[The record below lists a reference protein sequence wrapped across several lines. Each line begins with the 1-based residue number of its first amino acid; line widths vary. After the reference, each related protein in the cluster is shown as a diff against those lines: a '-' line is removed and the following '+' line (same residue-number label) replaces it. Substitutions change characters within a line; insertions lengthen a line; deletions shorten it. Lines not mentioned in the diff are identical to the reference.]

1 LTFGCFNS
9 VNVPSKTPFRIVETA
24 MKKSRLIFL
33 GVVLASGAG
42 ASYLVLSRPA
52 PQAPAPARVFM
63 QPRAIAKDQVLVAA
77 HELTFGSV
85 LQPTDLAWH
94 DWPTDDM
101 LPGVIRKST
110 SPHAI
115 DDIKE
120 SVVRGSFLAGE
131 PIRREKL
138 FKGSGSGY
146 LSAMLTPGYRAVAI
160 NIEGSGATTAGNFI
174 LPNDRVDVVRIFR
187 DEETPKAENGDS
199 YVAKTLVTNVRV
211 LAIGQNAQDKGGKP
225 FASGAT
231 ATLELTP
238 EQAESVIL
246 AQRVGQ
252 LSLVLRP
259 MQDAKDAGTP
269 ESAEGHDHTV
279 TVVRAGVPTQSRVQ
293 TIDDLPK
300 PGVSPQE

>member
-1 LTFGCFNS
+1 
-9 VNVPSKTPFRIVETA
+9 
-24 MKKSRLIFL
+24 MKKNRLIFL

-52 PQAPAPARVFM
+52 PQAPAPVKVFV
-63 QPRAIAKDQVLVAA
+63 QPNPVAKDQILVAA

-85 LQPTDLAWH
+85 VQPIDLAWH
-94 DWPTDDM
+94 DWPSDNSM
-101 LPGVIRKST
+101 PGVIRKSN

-115 DDIKE
+115 DDIKD
-120 SVVRGSFLAGE
+120 SVVRGSFLTGE

-138 FKGSGSGY
+138 FKGGGSGF

-187 DEETPKAENGDS
+187 DEDTPKTGNGDS
-199 YVAKTLVTNVRV
+199 YIAKTLVTNVRV
-211 LAIGQNAQDKGGKP
+211 LAIGQNAQEKGGKP

-231 ATLELTP
+231 ATLELAP

-252 LSLVLRP
+252 LSLVLRA
-259 MQDAKDAGTP
+259 MQDGKSAATP
-269 ESAEGHDHTV
+269 ASAEGHDHTV

-300 PGVSPQE
+300 PGAGPQD

>member
-1 LTFGCFNS
+1 
-9 VNVPSKTPFRIVETA
+9 

-52 PQAPAPARVFM
+52 PPPPAPVKVIVESK
-63 QPRAIAKDQVLVAA
+63 PVAKDHVLVAA

-85 LQPTDLAWH
+85 VQPTDLAWH
-94 DWPTDDM
+94 DWPSDDVM
-101 LPGVIRKST
+101 PGVIRKSN
-110 SPHAI
+110 SPKAI
-115 DDIKE
+115 DDIKD
-120 SVVRGSFLAGE
+120 SVVRGSFLTGE

-138 FKGSGSGY
+138 FKGGGSGF
-146 LSAMLTPGYRAVAI
+146 LSAMLTPGFRAVAI

-174 LPNDRVDVVRIFR
+174 LPNDRVDVVRIYR
-187 DEETPKAENGDS
+187 DEDAPKTGNANS

-211 LAIGQNAQDKGGKP
+211 LAIGQNAQEKGGKP

-252 LSLVLRP
+252 LSLVLRA
-259 MQDAKDAGTP
+259 MQDARIAATP
-269 ESAEGHDHTV
+269 GSAEGHDHTV

-300 PGVSPQE
+300 PGAAPQE